1 VAARSIEVL
10 PERTASISLTA
21 RFASK
26 IGIAPEGVPIALS
39 AVALGIGL
47 AVAGFG
53 AVGTLIVT
61 IGAALAAFF
70 RDPQRRA
77 VASADAVISGA
88 DGRICD
94 IGVAPIPGTG
104 EEAIYTRV
112 SVFMSPFDVHVN
124 RAPVSGDV
132 TALVHAKGR
141 FRAAFRDIA
150 SEHNERNL
158 IRISD
163 ESGREHALIQV
174 AGYLARRI
182 VCYLRQHQRLER
194 GQRIGLIMFGSR
206 VDHFLPRQYR
216 VAVQVGDRVRAGET
230 VIGEPL
236 RE

>member
-1 VAARSIEVL
+1 VAARSAEVR

-26 IGIAPEGVPIALS
+26 IGIAPEGVPIVLP

-47 AVAGFG
+47 AIAGFG
-53 AVGTLIVT
+53 AIGILIVT

-70 RDPQRRA
+70 RDPQRQA

-94 IGVAPIPGTG
+94 IGVAAIPGSG
-104 EEAIYTRV
+104 EKAVYTRI
-112 SVFMSPFDVHVN
+112 SVFMSPLDVHVN
-124 RAPVSGDV
+124 RASVSGNV
-132 TALVHAKGR
+132 TALVHAKGQ
-141 FRAAFRDIA
+141 FRAAFHDIA

-158 IRISD
+158 IRIRD
-163 ESGREHALIQV
+163 EGGREHALIQV

-182 VCYLRQHQRLER
+182 VCHLHQYQRLER

-230 VIGEPL
+230 IIGEPP